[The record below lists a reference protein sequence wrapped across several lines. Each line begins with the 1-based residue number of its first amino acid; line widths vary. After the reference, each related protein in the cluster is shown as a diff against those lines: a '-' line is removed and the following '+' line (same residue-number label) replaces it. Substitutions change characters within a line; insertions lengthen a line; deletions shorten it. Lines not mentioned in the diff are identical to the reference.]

1 MVIGFLAGVYYSAT
15 INSSAQSALKRATD
29 FVFGVLVSQGMSFPA
44 RSLTLRFIV
53 GVWVLGSLVLATA
66 YTSVLI
72 SFVTLPDYKPLVDSV
87 YDLPLK
93 PDIRA
98 TVTAGQAVDILFSVN
113 SLTNIK
119 LELSF
124 INHVDIFKDSENGIG
139 KFLKDMLNDRPDLK
153 CKPSKL
159 EDCLAQVRKGSSVYI
174 QGELPLRCL
183 QFT

>member
-1 MVIGFLAGVYYSAT
+1 MVIGFPACVYH
-15 INSSAQSALKRATD
+15 SSSSSSTAQSAFKRATD
-29 FVFGVLVSQGMSFPA
+29 FVLGVLVSQGMSFPT

-87 YDLPLK
+87 YDLLLK

-113 SLTNIK
+113 NLTDQLEYSLVTLILYFSFLRILK
-119 LELSF
+119 MGLE
-124 INHVDIFKDSENGIG
+124 
-139 KFLKDMLNDRPDLK
+139 
-153 CKPSKL
+153 
-159 EDCLAQVRKGSSVYI
+159 SS
-174 QGELPLRCL
+174 
-183 QFT
+183 